1 MSVRVPSRSLA
12 ALTAVAL
19 VSSISQVLAP
29 AAEAAPVATVNQG
42 DLIYN
47 EGTGQEC
54 AVGWLHEGYAFTAG
68 QCGADGETFSDIDG
82 NVLGSF
88 ETLYDPETRRNDFGW
103 IKLDMDVAE
112 GVNEYE
118 ELAGDLPGGEWVTT
132 KDAQYLYRYVG
143 FDGATGVAGNGLS
156 EVAVLGQAVVAE
168 AGKITGIYSGELDGY
183 SLVTRPDRIAESTY
197 PVDPDHIV
205 QRDADDLS
213 QHAEVFTFAPDTG
226 KAEQIHYPPVPV
238 LNQGERIGTLEPD
251 GMLGRCTIG
260 WINEGVLYTSGHCGE
275 PGAEMY
281 TVKYWG
287 IDPDT
292 EKEILSLE
300 TKVGTFGTNE
310 GGLKKLRN
318 DAGWIEMDTPWVRA
332 GENVRSGD
340 AIIPFEEITN
350 GLEVC
355 AWGMTTK
362 RVRCGKVLGTDGAE
376 ILMDDGVD
384 GEPGDSGGPVWAKD
398 GSGFVGLYSGST
410 GERDNA
416 QRYATASRPDFE
428 TDNTESI
435 DFLGIL
441 RAIQMGVPYYQ
452 VFPIFRAL
460 LGERGEEFPTAME
473 TFNQGDPLYDYNG
486 NITCRVGYVQGE
498 RLFVSSD
505 CGYGKLY
512 TALGR
517 PVGVLER
524 SQISNGPVATL
535 KVTGARM
542 IAGTNAPGF
551 NVVAEWQDMQPGD
564 ELCAAANGTGDPECT
579 TLIGADGVWLIAETE
594 FSDKIVPGTPL
605 WIPGKGFVGVF
616 SQEQNGHAIGTRID
630 FTPAADGSEYVESV
644 PNLEYVLKAHEL
656 KQPYFQRTNIYRFDP
671 EAPDNRPEVALPHR
685 VLQAGGPLFDE
696 HGNKVCEL
704 SWSAAGIGY
713 TSSDCTSPV
722 FTSIGERIG
731 RTNPAS
737 YLDNQV
743 ATLESSD
750 AWITFDNSPTAV
762 APWTDLTPGDEVC
775 AGDACAEFAGYDGSK
790 LVLVDNLPGVL
801 PGAGLHVKGKGL
813 AGVYHRDGIGSRTD
827 MVDDGWTSP
836 NAEQIRAAHRKGEQ
850 FFAHNDANFWS
861 RAGGAGAAV
870 PFPTRKLDEG
880 TMLYDASGAPTCII
894 GRVEDEHLYV
904 SADCQSDQFFTAAG
918 EYVGDLE
925 VPAAATE
932 RTSPGIIA
940 VTGRRMEPGTNT
952 HLEHAAWD
960 ELQPGDE
967 LCSDAGCGTFF
978 GLDGAQI
985 IHDAPVPAQPGA
997 ALWNPQ
1003 KGFVGVSGAGGE
1015 ATRIDMLTS
1024 EAPTDSAAAVKRAHE
1039 LGVRFY
1045 QRASANFWSPNHYG
1059 GEVPFERH
1067 PRINQGD
1074 LLYDASG
1081 DPRCSISLIQ
1091 DDVLFTSSDC
1101 APSGDTLYSEFGE
1114 PLGQLTVPAADTT
1127 TRNKFAYVELD
1138 TAFVQPG
1145 ANGVTGDDV
1154 VEWSDANPGDEV
1166 CVSSAFTGSGAS
1178 GERCGTYL
1186 GQDGSAV
1193 VLSDGLTD
1201 SADSADP
1208 RAVGAPVW
1216 IPGKGFLAVY
1226 AGEVD
1231 GFHTGARIDMITRG
1245 NPATNFRAV
1254 ADAHDR
1260 NETYYQ
1266 QVPASFFN
1274 VENPDGM
1281 TVPFPKKPA
1290 SKPALKPTPVPTE
1303 APSPS
1308 PASNTSQAPSSEQPV
1323 PATPAT
1329 TVPSTASVAEPTA
1342 ATPRTETD
1350 STTRVAPTET
1360 NVAPAEDRHVGEPEA
1375 VNDNDG
1381 SANGSSTGGIIAAI
1395 LIPLVLVGLG
1405 FLATQVV
1412 DTTQFGLPPVPQILP
1427 INR

>member
-47 EGTGQEC
+47 EATGQEC

-112 GVNEYE
+112 GVNER
-118 ELAGDLPGGEWVTT
+118 ELEDLDSVLGSIL
-132 KDAQYLYRYVG
+132 LYRQAPDGSRAVSWNYG
-143 FDGATGVAGNGLS
+143 FDGGTVVADRDISAASPALGEPVLTGTGDVAGFF
-156 EVAVLGQAVVAE
+156 
-168 AGKITGIYSGELDGY
+168 TGELNGY
-183 SLVTRPDRIAESTY
+183 SLVTRPDRIAESPH
-197 PVDPDHIV
+197 PVDPEYIKTRHGV
-205 QRDADDLS
+205 A
-213 QHAEVFTFAPDTG
+213 QHADVREFSPATG
-226 KAEQIHYPPVPV
+226 LGEHISLPGPATVEQGLPIINVG
-238 LNQGERIGTLEPD
+238 Q
-251 GMLGRCTIG
+251 GRCTIG
-260 WINEGVLYTSGHCGE
+260 FIADGVVYTSGHCGSD
-275 PGAEMY
+275 G
-281 TVKYWG
+281 
-287 IDPDT
+287 D
-292 EKEILSLE
+292 EIWLGNDDFKPME
-300 TKVGTFGTNE
+300 RIGTFHTKYQTDE
-310 GGLKKLRN
+310 SLPEDERTKIRN
-318 DAGWIEMDTPWVRA
+318 DHGYVTVDSPWVKL
-332 GENVRSGD
+332 GENTYSGD
-340 AIIPFEEITN
+340 SVVPYGDITP

-355 AWGMTTK
+355 AFGQTTK
-362 RVRCGKVLGTDGAE
+362 PLIRCGEVR
-376 ILMDDGVD
+376 GVD
-384 GEPGDSGGPVWAKD
+384 GADIVMTDSVVGKPGDSGGPVWAKD
-398 GSGFVGLYSGST
+398 GSGLVGIFSG
-410 GERDNA
+410 GA
-416 QRYATASRPDFE
+416 QDDSAASASYPYAE
-428 TDNTESI
+428 TDNNNRISLDMAAVLRSFE
-435 DFLGIL
+435 LGI
-441 RAIQMGVPYYQ
+441 PYYS
-452 VFPIFRAL
+452 IFAVYRTL
-460 LGERGEEFPTAME
+460 LGIRGEEIPVPAE
-473 TFNQGDPLYDYNG
+473 TIDQGDYLYNADG
-486 NITCRVGYVQGE
+486 KAVCRVGYVNGN
-498 RLFVSSD
+498 RIYFATD
-505 CGYGKLY
+505 CGHMYLY
-512 TALGR
+512 TVLGR
-517 PVGVLER
+517 EVVVVPGDEYQNYRVETATLVDSYWGKNENLPVADRIVPWDELAPGDPICTSGKSAEEEACTTLLGFDGPRLVLER
-524 SQISNGPVATL
+524 PFEGDFAI
-535 KVTGARM
+535 
-542 IAGTNAPGF
+542 PG
-551 NVVAEWQDMQPGD
+551 G
-564 ELCAAANGTGDPECT
+564 
-579 TLIGADGVWLIAETE
+579 
-594 FSDKIVPGTPL
+594 PL
-605 WIPGKGFVGVF
+605 WIPGKGFAGVYTGSSDEWGRGMRTDMTFVQGREF
-616 SQEQNGHAIGTRID
+616 SHA
-630 FTPAADGSEYVESV
+630 A
-644 PNLEYVLKAHEL
+644 
-656 KQPYFQRTNIYRFDP
+656 
-671 EAPDNRPEVALPHR
+671 EVALAYDLDEPYYQKTPAMF
-685 VLQAGGPLFDE
+685 VDEELQPTQPVPFPERTFKAGETLYDWYGE
-696 HGNKVCEL
+696 AICE
-704 SWSAAGIGY
+704 I
-713 TSSDCTSPV
+713 TSVEDGHLVVSSECGWDV
-722 FTSIGERIG
+722 FTRLGDLVGQLEKPS
-731 RTNPAS
+731 TAS
-737 YLDNQV
+737 DQV
-743 ATLESSD
+743 ATIPVTGSFMS
-750 AWITFDNSPTAV
+750 AGDNSTTNLI
-762 APWTDLTPGDEVC
+762 PWTDLTSGDEVC
-775 AGDACAEFAGYDGSK
+775 ADDACTEFAGYDGSK
-790 LVLVDNLPGVL
+790 LVLVDDLPGVL

-827 MVDDGWTSP
+827 MIDDGWTSP
-836 NAEQIRAAHRKGEQ
+836 NIEQIRAAHRKGEQ

-880 TMLYDASGAPTCII
+880 TTLYDASGAPTCII

-904 SADCQSDQFFTAAG
+904 SADCQSDGFFTAAG

-940 VTGRRMEPGTNT
+940 VTGRRMEPGANT

-960 ELQPGDE
+960 EIQPGDE

-1003 KGFVGVSGAGGE
+1003 KGFLGVSGAGGE

-1024 EAPTDSAAAVKRAHE
+1024 EAPTDSAAAVKRARE

-1091 DDVLFTSSDC
+1091 DDVLFTSPDC
-1101 APSGDTLYSEFGE
+1101 APAGDTLYSQFGE

-1138 TAFVQPG
+1138 TPFVQPG

-1166 CVSSAFTGSGAS
+1166 CVFAASTAPGAS
-1178 GERCGTYL
+1178 DERCGTYL

-1193 VLSDGLTD
+1193 VLSDDL
-1201 SADSADP
+1201 ADAADP
-1208 RAVGAPVW
+1208 RTIGAPVW

-1245 NPATNFRAV
+1245 NPANNFRAV
-1254 ADAHDR
+1254 ANAHDR

-1266 QVPASFFN
+1266 QVSANFFN

-1290 SKPALKPTPVPTE
+1290 PKPTPKPAPLPTE
-1303 APSPS
+1303 VPSPS
-1308 PASNTSQAPSSEQPV
+1308 PAPTTSQAPSSEQPER
-1323 PATPAT
+1323 ATPAT

-1342 ATPRTETD
+1342 ATPRAETA
-1350 STTRVAPTET
+1350 STTRMTPAKT
-1360 NVAPAEDRHVGEPEA
+1360 NVAPAEDSHVGEPEA
-1375 VNDNDG
+1375 RNGNDG

-1427 INR
+1427 IKR

>member
-1 MSVRVPSRSLA
+1 M
-12 ALTAVAL
+12 
-19 VSSISQVLAP
+19 
-29 AAEAAPVATVNQG
+29 
-42 DLIYN
+42 
-47 EGTGQEC
+47 
-54 AVGWLHEGYAFTAG
+54 
-68 QCGADGETFSDIDG
+68 
-82 NVLGSF
+82 
-88 ETLYDPETRRNDFGW
+88 
-103 IKLDMDVAE
+103 KL
-112 GVNEYE
+112 
-118 ELAGDLPGGEWVTT
+118 
-132 KDAQYLYRYVG
+132 
-143 FDGATGVAGNGLS
+143 
-156 EVAVLGQAVVAE
+156 
-168 AGKITGIYSGELDGY
+168 
-183 SLVTRPDRIAESTY
+183 
-197 PVDPDHIV
+197 
-205 QRDADDLS
+205 
-213 QHAEVFTFAPDTG
+213 
-226 KAEQIHYPPVPV
+226 
-238 LNQGERIGTLEPD
+238 
-251 GMLGRCTIG
+251 
-260 WINEGVLYTSGHCGE
+260 
-275 PGAEMY
+275 
-281 TVKYWG
+281 
-287 IDPDT
+287 
-292 EKEILSLE
+292 
-300 TKVGTFGTNE
+300 
-310 GGLKKLRN
+310 
-318 DAGWIEMDTPWVRA
+318 
-332 GENVRSGD
+332 GENTFSGD
-340 AIIPFEEITN
+340 AVVPYEDITP

-355 AWGMTTK
+355 AYGQTTK
-362 RVRCGKVLGTDGAE
+362 PRIRCGEVR
-376 ILMDDGVD
+376 GVD
-384 GEPGDSGGPVWAKD
+384 GADIVMTDSVVGKPGDSGGPVWAKD
-398 GSGFVGLYSGST
+398 GSGLVGIFSGGAKDDT
-410 GERDNA
+410 A
-416 QRYATASRPDFE
+416 ATASYPYAE
-428 TDNTESI
+428 TDNNNRISLNMAAVLRSFE
-435 DFLGIL
+435 LGI
-441 RAIQMGVPYYQ
+441 PYYS
-452 VFPIFRAL
+452 IFAVYRTL
-460 LGERGEEFPTAME
+460 LGLRGEAIPVPAQVIK
-473 TFNQGDPLYDYNG
+473 QGDYLYNG
-486 NITCRVGYVQGE
+486 EGTPVCRVGYVDGN
-498 RLFVSSD
+498 RIYFATD
-505 CGYGKLY
+505 CGHKYLY
-512 TALGR
+512 TVLGR
-517 PVGVLER
+517 E
-524 SQISNGPVATL
+524 VAVVESESYRNYRPETTTL
-535 KVTGARM
+535 VDSYWGKSENLPGADR
-542 IAGTNAPGF
+542 IVPWDEL
-551 NVVAEWQDMQPGD
+551 VPGD
-564 ELCAAANGTGDPECT
+564 PICTSGRTSGEEACT
-579 TLIGADGVWLIAETE
+579 TLLGLDGPRLVLDQPFTGDFAI
-594 FSDKIVPGTPL
+594 PGGPL
-605 WIPGKGFVGVF
+605 WIPDKGFAGVYT
-616 SQEQNGHAIGTRID
+616 GTRDEWGRGMRID
-630 FTPAADGSEYVESV
+630 MVFEPGREFSHAEDVALAYELGEPYYQKTPAMFVDAELQPTGPVPFPERTFEAGDTLYDWAGNAICEITRVQDGRLIVSSECGW
-644 PNLEYVLKAHEL
+644 
-656 KQPYFQRTNIYRFDP
+656 D
-671 EAPDNRPEVALPHR
+671 
-685 VLQAGGPLFDE
+685 
-696 HGNKVCEL
+696 
-704 SWSAAGIGY
+704 
-713 TSSDCTSPV
+713 V
-722 FTSIGERIG
+722 FTRLGDLVGQLDKPTSI
-731 RTNPAS
+731 S
-737 YLDNQV
+737 DQV
-743 ATLESSD
+743 ATVPVTGYAMSAGENTDTPL
-750 AWITFDNSPTAV
+750 

-775 AGDACAEFAGYDGSK
+775 AGDACTEFAGYDGSK

-827 MVDDGWTSP
+827 MIDDGWTSP
-836 NAEQIRAAHRKGEQ
+836 NTEQIREAYRKGER

-861 RAGGAGAAV
+861 RVGGAGAAV

-904 SADCQSDQFFTAAG
+904 SADCQSGQFFTAVG

-1003 KGFVGVSGAGGE
+1003 KGFVGVSGAGGA

-1045 QRASANFWSPNHYG
+1045 QRASANFWSPNNYG

-1081 DPRCSISLIQ
+1081 APRCSISLIQ

-1138 TAFVQPG
+1138 TAFVQSG

-1166 CVSSAFTGSGAS
+1166 CVSTAS

-1201 SADSADP
+1201 SADHADP
-1208 RAVGAPVW
+1208 RTIGAPVW

-1231 GFHTGARIDMITRG
+1231 GFHIGARIDMITRG
-1245 NPATNFRAV
+1245 NPAANFRAV

-1266 QVPASFFN
+1266 QVSANFFN

-1281 TVPFPKKPA
+1281 TVPFLKKPA
-1290 SKPALKPTPVPTE
+1290 PRPAPEPAPLPTE

-1308 PASNTSQAPSSEQPV
+1308 PAPTASPAPSSEQPV

-1342 ATPRTETD
+1342 ATPRTEAA
-1350 STTRVAPTET
+1350 STTRMTPAKS
-1360 NVAPAEDRHVGEPEA
+1360 NVAPAEDSHVSEPDAE
-1375 VNDNDG
+1375 NGNDG

-1412 DTTQFGLPPVPQILP
+1412 DTTEFGLPPVPQILP
-1427 INR
+1427 LNR

>member
-29 AAEAAPVATVNQG
+29 AAEAAPVATVDQS

-47 EGTGQEC
+47 EATGQEC
-54 AVGWLHEGYAFTAG
+54 AVGWLHRGYAFTAG
-68 QCGADGETFSDIDG
+68 QCGADGDTFRDIDD
-82 NVLGSF
+82 NILGSF

-112 GVNEYE
+112 GVNERELSVQDIEKRWLKYAVADDE
-118 ELAGDLPGGEWVTT
+118 EWFGYYHGLDGTAGVVEPEDGRGEPI
-132 KDAQYLYRYVG
+132 
-143 FDGATGVAGNGLS
+143 
-156 EVAVLGQAVVAE
+156 LGQPVYDWQLGMV
-168 AGKITGIYSGELDGY
+168 GLYSGELDGY

-197 PVDPDHIV
+197 PVDPDHIA

-226 KAEQIHYPPVPV
+226 KAEQIHYPPIPV

-281 TVKYWG
+281 TMKYWG

-292 EKEILSLE
+292 EEEMLSLE

-332 GENVRSGD
+332 GENVRSGET
-340 AIIPFEEITN
+340 IIPFEEITN

-452 VFPIFRAL
+452 IFPIFRAM

-486 NITCRVGYVQGE
+486 NIICRVGYVQDE

-505 CGYGKLY
+505 CGYGELY

-517 PVGVLER
+517 PVGTMEDAQVGDG
-524 SQISNGPVATL
+524 SVATL
-535 KVTGARM
+535 RVTGTRM
-542 IAGTNAPGF
+542 VAGTNAPGF
-551 NVVAEWQDMQPGD
+551 STIAEWDAMQPGD
-564 ELCAAANGTGDPECT
+564 ELCAAANGTDDPECT
-579 TLIGADGVWLIAETE
+579 TLAGVDGVWLITETE
-594 FSDKIVPGTPL
+594 FSDRILPGTPM
-605 WIPGKGFVGVF
+605 WIPGKGFVGVHSF
-616 SQEQNGHAIGTRID
+616 ALDGHSVGTRID
-630 FTPAADGSEYVESV
+630 FAPTPDANDPVFAA
-644 PNLEYVLKAHEL
+644 PNFELVVKAHEL

-685 VLQAGGPLFDE
+685 VLKAGDPLFDE
-696 HGNKVCEL
+696 HGNNVCEL
-704 SWSAAGIGY
+704 GWVAGGIGY
-713 TSSDCTSPV
+713 TSSDCPGAV

-731 RTNPAS
+731 WTKPAS

-750 AWITFDNSPTAV
+750 DWITFDNSTTALI
-762 APWTDLTPGDEVC
+762 PWTDLTPGDEVC
-775 AGDACAEFAGYDGSK
+775 AGDACTEFAGYDGSK
-790 LVLVDNLPGVL
+790 LVLVDDLPGVL
-801 PGAGLHVKGKGL
+801 PGAALHVKGKGL

-827 MVDDGWTSP
+827 MIDDGWASP
-836 NAEQIRAAHRKGEQ
+836 NTEQIRAAHRTGEQ

-932 RTSPGIIA
+932 RTSPGIFA
-940 VTGRRMEPGTNT
+940 VTGRRMEPGDNT

-960 ELQPGDE
+960 EMQPGDE

-1003 KGFVGVSGAGGE
+1003 KGFVGVSGAGGA

-1024 EAPTDSAAAVKRAHE
+1024 EEPTDSAAAVKRAHE

-1045 QRASANFWSPNHYG
+1045 QRASANFWSPSHYG

-1091 DDVLFTSSDC
+1091 DDVLFTSPDC
-1101 APSGDTLYSEFGE
+1101 VTSGDTLYSEFGE

-1127 TRNKFAYVELD
+1127 TRNKFAFVELD
-1138 TAFVQPG
+1138 TPFVQPG
-1145 ANGVTGDDV
+1145 TNGVTGDDV

-1166 CVSSAFTGSGAS
+1166 CLSTAS
-1178 GERCGTYL
+1178 GKRCGTYL

-1193 VLSDGLTD
+1193 VLSDD
-1201 SADSADP
+1201 IADPADPADP
-1208 RAVGAPVW
+1208 RTIGAPLW

-1231 GFHTGARIDMITRG
+1231 GFPTGARIDMITRG
-1245 NPATNFRAV
+1245 NPTANFRAV

-1266 QVPASFFN
+1266 QVPANFFN

-1290 SKPALKPTPVPTE
+1290 PKPAPIPTE
-1303 APSPS
+1303 A
-1308 PASNTSQAPSSEQPV
+1308 
-1323 PATPAT
+1323 
-1329 TVPSTASVAEPTA
+1329 STASVAEPAA
-1342 ATPRTETD
+1342 ATRTETA
-1350 STTRVAPTET
+1350 STTRMTPTKT
-1360 NVAPAEDRHVGEPEA
+1360 NVASAEDSDVSEPEA
-1375 VNDNDG
+1375 GNGNDG

-1412 DTTQFGLPPVPQILP
+1412 DTTQFGLPPVPQIVP
-1427 INR
+1427 IKR

>member
-12 ALTAVAL
+12 ALTAVAV

-29 AAEAAPVATVNQG
+29 VAEAAPVATVNQG

-47 EGTGQEC
+47 EATGQEC
-54 AVGWLHEGYAFTAG
+54 AVGWLHDGYAFTAG
-68 QCGADGETFSDIDG
+68 QCGSDGDLFRDID
-82 NVLGSF
+82 NNYLGSF

-112 GVNEYE
+112 GDNEYE
-118 ELAGDLPGGEWVTT
+118 ELAGDELESWRVSV
-132 KDAQYLYRYVG
+132 DAGSNWSQSAVNFG
-143 FDGATGVAGNGLS
+143 FDGSTRVASHQLKDA
-156 EVAVLGQAVVAE
+156 AVLGQAVWTE
-168 AGKITGIYSGELDGY
+168 ERKLAGVYSGQMDGY
-183 SLVTRPDRIAESTY
+183 SLLTRLDRVAESVH
-197 PVDPDHIV
+197 PVDPSHIV
-205 QRDADDLS
+205 GRGVSDTS
-213 QHAEVFTFAPDTG
+213 QHANVFAFAPDTG
-226 KAEQIHYPPVPV
+226 KGEQIHYPPVRAV
-238 LNQGERIGTLEPD
+238 NQGDLIARPSGAEEVSS
-251 GMLGRCTIG
+251 CTVG
-260 WINEGVLYTSGHCGE
+260 WIAHGVVYTAGHCGR
-275 PGAEMY
+275 PGMEMY
-281 TVKYWG
+281 AAREVALPG
-287 IDPDT
+287 T
-292 EKEILSLE
+292 ENTAVRLE
-300 TKVGTFGTNE
+300 EKIGTFHTNDRGRGE
-310 GGLKKLRN
+310 LRN
-318 DAGWIEMDTPWVRA
+318 DVAWISVDNPWVRLGA
-332 GENVRSGD
+332 NTYSGEGLVAYED
-340 AIIPFEEITN
+340 LTN

-355 AWGMTTK
+355 AFGQRTK
-362 RVRCGKVLGTDGAE
+362 RIRCGNVVGTDGAD
-376 ILMDDGVD
+376 ILLSPEVNGQK
-384 GEPGDSGGPVWAKD
+384 GDSGGPVWAKR
-398 GSGFVGLYSGST
+398 GGLVGIYSGSL
-410 GERDNA
+410 GYPDDPKIPD
-416 QRYATASRPDFE
+416 RYPTASRPDLE
-428 TDNTESI
+428 TDYLS
-435 DFLGIL
+435 DLDLRGIL

-452 VFPIFRAL
+452 LLPIFRVL

-473 TFNQGDPLYDYNG
+473 TFNQGDALYNAAGD
-486 NITCRVGYVQGE
+486 ITCRVGYVQGE

-505 CGYGKLY
+505 CGYNTLY
-512 TALGR
+512 SALGR
-517 PVGVLER
+517 PVGTMEHAQAGDG
-524 SQISNGPVATL
+524 SVATL
-535 KVTGARM
+535 QVTGARM
-542 IAGTNAPGF
+542 VAGTNAPGF
-551 NVVAEWQDMQPGD
+551 STIAEWDQMRPGD

-579 TLIGADGVWLIAETE
+579 TLAGVDGVWLISDKA
-594 FSDKIVPGTPL
+594 FSDTIVPGTPL
-605 WIPGKGFVGVF
+605 WIPGKGFVGVHSF
-616 SQEQNGHAIGTRID
+616 ALENHSVGTRID
-630 FTPAADGSEYVESV
+630 YAPVADANDWVYAA
-644 PNLEYVLKAHEL
+644 PNFDLVVKAHETN
-656 KQPYFQRTNIYRFDP
+656 QPYFQRTNIYRFNA
-671 EAPDNRPEVALPHR
+671 EAPEDRPEVVLPHR
-685 VLQAGGPLFDE
+685 VLQAGDTLFDAD
-696 HGNKVCEL
+696 GNKVCEL
-704 SWSAAGIGY
+704 GWVVDGVGY
-713 TSSDCTSPV
+713 TSSDCTGSV
-722 FTSIGERIG
+722 YTGIGERVG
-731 RTNPAS
+731 WASPAR
-737 YLDNQV
+737 YFDYEV
-743 ATLESSD
+743 ATFNSHDS
-750 AWITFDNSPTAV
+750 WITFDNSTTNLI
-762 APWTDLTPGDEVC
+762 PWTDLTPGDEVC
-775 AGDACAEFAGYDGSK
+775 AGDACTEFAGYDGSK
-790 LVLVDNLPGVL
+790 LVLVDDLPGVL

-827 MVDDGWTSP
+827 MIDDGWTSP
-836 NAEQIRAAHRKGEQ
+836 NTEQIRAAHRNGER

-861 RAGGAGAAV
+861 PTSGEGAAV
-870 PFPTRKLDEG
+870 PFPTRKLNEG
-880 TMLYDASGAPTCII
+880 AMLYDASGAPTCII

-925 VPAAATE
+925 VPAVATE
-932 RTSPGIIA
+932 RTSPGIVE
-940 VTGRRMEPGTNT
+940 VTGRRMELGANT
-952 HLEHAAWD
+952 HREHAAWD

-1045 QRASANFWSPNHYG
+1045 QRATANFWSPNHYG

-1114 PLGQLTVPAADTT
+1114 PLGQVTVPAADTT

-1138 TAFVQPG
+1138 TPFVQPG
-1145 ANGVTGDDV
+1145 VNGVTGDGV
-1154 VEWSDANPGDEV
+1154 VEWSDANPGDEA
-1166 CVSSAFTGSGAS
+1166 CVSTASTASGAS
-1178 GERCGTYL
+1178 DERCGTYL

-1201 SADSADP
+1201 SANHADP
-1208 RAVGAPVW
+1208 RTIGAPVW

-1266 QVPASFFN
+1266 QVPANFFN

-1290 SKPALKPTPVPTE
+1290 PKPAPAPTD

-1308 PASNTSQAPSSEQPV
+1308 

-1329 TVPSTASVAEPTA
+1329 TVPSTTSVAEPTA
-1342 ATPRTETD
+1342 ATPRTETA
-1350 STTRVAPTET
+1350 STTRMAPTET
-1360 NVAPAEDRHVGEPEA
+1360 NVAPAEDSHVSEPEA
-1375 VNDNDG
+1375 RNGNDG

-1427 INR
+1427 IKR

>member
-1 MSVRVPSRSLA
+1 MSVRVSSRSLA
-12 ALTAVAL
+12 ALTAVA
-19 VSSISQVLAP
+19 VVAQISQVPAP
-29 AAEAAPVATVNQG
+29 AAEAAPVADLNQG

-47 EGTGQEC
+47 VSNGQEC
-54 AVGWLHEGYAFTAG
+54 AVGWLRDGYAFTAG
-68 QCGADGETFSDIDG
+68 QCGSDGDLFRDID
-82 NVLGSF
+82 NNYLGSF

-112 GVNEYE
+112 GDNEYE
-118 ELAGDLPGGEWVTT
+118 LDEFDAVRGAVLLSRQAPDGSLAVSWN
-132 KDAQYLYRYVG
+132 YG
-143 FDGATGVAGNGLS
+143 FDGGTVVADNDIAAAS
-156 EVAVLGQAVVAE
+156 PVLGEPVLANGRSL
-168 AGKITGIYSGELDGY
+168 AGLFTGEMGGY
-183 SLVTRPDRIAESTY
+183 SLITRPDRIVES
-197 PVDPDHIV
+197 PHAVDPAYIEA
-205 QRDADDLS
+205 RYGDA
-213 QHAEVFTFAPDTG
+213 QHAEVREFSPAAGVGEQVVFPGPAAVDQGMPIINVG
-226 KAEQIHYPPVPV
+226 KGRCTAGFLADGVVYSAGHCGSEGDEIWLGNDDFRP
-238 LNQGERIGTLEPD
+238 LERIGTFH
-251 GMLGRCTIG
+251 T
-260 WINEGVLYTSGHCGE
+260 
-275 PGAEMY
+275 
-281 TVKYWG
+281 KYQE
-287 IDPDT
+287 D
-292 EKEILSLE
+292 E
-300 TKVGTFGTNE
+300 TLPEDDRTKI
-310 GGLKKLRN
+310 RN
-318 DAGWIEMDTPWVRA
+318 DHGYITVDSPWVKL
-332 GENVRSGD
+332 GENTFSGD
-340 AIIPFEEITN
+340 SVVPYEDITP

-355 AWGMTTK
+355 AYGQTTK
-362 RVRCGKVLGTDGAE
+362 PRIRCGEVR
-376 ILMDDGVD
+376 GVD
-384 GEPGDSGGPVWAKD
+384 GADIVMTDSVVGKPGDSGGPVWAKD
-398 GSGFVGLYSGST
+398 GSGLVGIFSGGAKDETAAS
-410 GERDNA
+410 A
-416 QRYATASRPDFE
+416 SYPYAE
-428 TDNTESI
+428 TDNNNRISL
-435 DFLGIL
+435 DMKGVL
-441 RAIQMGVPYYQ
+441 RSFELGVPYYS
-452 VFPIFRAL
+452 IFAVYRTL
-460 LGERGEEFPTAME
+460 LGLRGEAIPVPAQVIK
-473 TFNQGDPLYDYNG
+473 QGDFLYNADG
-486 NITCRVGYVQGE
+486 KPVCRVGYVDDN
-498 RLFVSSD
+498 RLYFATD
-505 CGYGKLY
+505 CGHKYLY
-512 TALGR
+512 TVLGR
-517 PVGVLER
+517 EVAVVEGGAYQNHRTATTTLVDSYWGEGENLPGADRIVPWDELAPGDPICTTGKTSGEEACTTLLGFDGPRLVLER
-524 SQISNGPVATL
+524 PFEGDFAI
-535 KVTGARM
+535 
-542 IAGTNAPGF
+542 PG
-551 NVVAEWQDMQPGD
+551 G
-564 ELCAAANGTGDPECT
+564 
-579 TLIGADGVWLIAETE
+579 
-594 FSDKIVPGTPL
+594 PL
-605 WIPGKGFVGVF
+605 WIPGKGFAGVYTG
-616 SQEQNGHAIGTRID
+616 SRDQWGRGMRID
-630 FTPAADGSEYVESV
+630 MTFVQGREFSHAA
-644 PNLEYVLKAHEL
+644 
-656 KQPYFQRTNIYRFDP
+656 
-671 EAPDNRPEVALPHR
+671 EVALAYDLDEPYYQKTPAMF
-685 VLQAGGPLFDE
+685 VDAELQPTQPVPFPERTFKAGETLYDWYGDAI
-696 HGNKVCEL
+696 CE
-704 SWSAAGIGY
+704 I
-713 TSSDCTSPV
+713 TSVEDGHLVVSSECGWDV
-722 FTSIGERIG
+722 FTRLGDLVGQLEKPS
-731 RTNPAS
+731 TVS
-737 YLDNQV
+737 DQV
-743 ATLESSD
+743 ATIPVTGNFMS
-750 AWITFDNSPTAV
+750 AGDNSTTALI
-762 APWTDLTPGDEVC
+762 PWTDLTPGDEVC
-775 AGDACAEFAGYDGSK
+775 AGDACTEFAGYDGSK
-790 LVLVDNLPGVL
+790 LVLVDDLPGVL

-827 MVDDGWTSP
+827 MIDDGWASP
-836 NAEQIRAAHRKGEQ
+836 NTEQIREARRKGEQ

-861 RAGGAGAAV
+861 RAGGEGAVV
-870 PFPTRKLDEG
+870 PFPSRKLDEG
-880 TMLYDASGAPTCII
+880 TLLYDASGAPTCII

-904 SADCQSDQFFTAAG
+904 SANCQSDGFFTAAG

-940 VTGRRMEPGTNT
+940 VTGRRMEPGANT

-1091 DDVLFTSSDC
+1091 DDVLFTSPDC

-1138 TAFVQPG
+1138 TPFVQPG
-1145 ANGVTGDDV
+1145 SNGVTGDDV

-1166 CVSSAFTGSGAS
+1166 CVSTAS

-1201 SADSADP
+1201 SADHADP
-1208 RAVGAPVW
+1208 RTIGAPVW

-1266 QVPASFFN
+1266 QVPANFFN
-1274 VENPDGM
+1274 VENLDGM

-1290 SKPALKPTPVPTE
+1290 PKPTPKPTPVPTE

-1308 PASNTSQAPSSEQPV
+1308 PASTTSPAPSSEQPV
-1323 PATPAT
+1323 PATLTT
-1329 TVPSTASVAEPTA
+1329 TVPSTTSVAEPTA
-1342 ATPRTETD
+1342 ATPRTETA
-1350 STTRVAPTET
+1350 STTRMTPAKS
-1360 NVAPAEDRHVGEPEA
+1360 NVAPAEDSHVSEPEA
-1375 VNDNDG
+1375 GNGNDG

-1427 INR
+1427 LKR

>member
-1 MSVRVPSRSLA
+1 MSVCVPSRSLA

-19 VSSISQVLAP
+19 VASISQVLAP
-29 AAEAAPVATVNQG
+29 AAEAAPVATVDQG
-42 DLIYN
+42 DLMYN
-47 EGTGQEC
+47 EATGQEC
-54 AVGWLHEGYAFTAG
+54 AVGWLHRGYAFTAG
-68 QCGADGETFSDIDG
+68 QCGADGDTFRDIDD

-103 IKLDMDVAE
+103 IKLNMDVAE
-112 GVNEYE
+112 GVNERELSVQDIEKRWLKYAVADDE
-118 ELAGDLPGGEWVTT
+118 EWFGYYHGL
-132 KDAQYLYRYVG
+132 
-143 FDGATGVAGNGLS
+143 DGAAGVVEPEDGRG
-156 EVAVLGQAVVAE
+156 EPILGQPVYHWQLGMV
-168 AGKITGIYSGELDGY
+168 GLYSGELDGY

-197 PVDPDHIV
+197 PVDPDHIA

-226 KAEQIHYPPVPV
+226 KAEQIHYPPIPV

-292 EKEILSLE
+292 EKEMLSLE

-340 AIIPFEEITN
+340 TIIPFEEITN

-452 VFPIFRAL
+452 VFPIFRAM

-486 NITCRVGYVQGE
+486 NIICRVGYVQGE

-505 CGYGKLY
+505 CGYGELY

-517 PVGVLER
+517 PVGTMEDAQAGDG
-524 SQISNGPVATL
+524 SVATL
-535 KVTGARM
+535 RVTGTRM
-542 IAGTNAPGF
+542 VAGTNAPGF
-551 NVVAEWQDMQPGD
+551 STIAEWDAMQPGD

-579 TLIGADGVWLIAETE
+579 TLAGVDGVWLITETE
-594 FSDKIVPGTPL
+594 FSDRILPGTPM
-605 WIPGKGFVGVF
+605 WIPGKGFVGVHSF
-616 SQEQNGHAIGTRID
+616 ALDGHSVGTRID
-630 FTPAADGSEYVESV
+630 FAPTPDANDPVFAA
-644 PNLEYVLKAHEL
+644 PNFELVVKAHEL

-685 VLQAGGPLFDE
+685 VLKAGEPLFDE
-696 HGNKVCEL
+696 HGNNVCEL
-704 SWSAAGIGY
+704 GWVAGGIGY
-713 TSSDCTSPV
+713 TSSDCPGAV

-731 RTNPAS
+731 WTKPAS

-743 ATLESSD
+743 ATLEFSD
-750 AWITFDNSPTAV
+750 EWITFGDTTA
-762 APWTDLTPGDEVC
+762 ALIPWTDLTPGDAIC
-775 AGDACAEFAGYDGSK
+775 AGDACTEFAGYDGSK
-790 LVLVDNLPGVL
+790 LVLVDDLPDVL
-801 PGAGLHVKGKGL
+801 PGAGLNVKGKGL
-813 AGVYHRDGIGSRTD
+813 AGIYHGDGIGSRTD
-827 MVDDGWTSP
+827 MIDAGGTST
-836 NAEQIRAAHRKGEQ
+836 NAEQIREARRKGEQ

-940 VTGRRMEPGTNT
+940 VTGRRMEPGDNT
-952 HLEHAAWD
+952 QLEHAAWD
-960 ELQPGDE
+960 EMQPGDE
-967 LCSDAGCGTFF
+967 LCSDAGCGTFR

-985 IHDAPVPAQPGA
+985 VHDAPVPMQPGA

-1003 KGFVGVSGAGGE
+1003 KGFVGVSNGKGG
-1015 ATRIDMLTS
+1015 ATRIDMVTTD
-1024 EAPTDSAAAVKRAHE
+1024 APVDSAAAIIRADE
-1039 LGVRFY
+1039 LGRPFY
-1045 QRASANFWSPNHYG
+1045 QRATARFWSPTG
-1059 GEVPFERH
+1059 LGREVPFERH

-1091 DDVLFTSSDC
+1091 DDVLFTSPDC
-1101 APSGDTLYSEFGE
+1101 VTSGDTLYSEFGE

-1127 TRNKFAYVELD
+1127 TRNKFAFVELD
-1138 TAFVQPG
+1138 TPFVQPG
-1145 ANGVTGDDV
+1145 TNGVTGDDV

-1166 CVSSAFTGSGAS
+1166 CLSTAS
-1178 GERCGTYL
+1178 GKRCGTYL

-1193 VLSDGLTD
+1193 VLSDD
-1201 SADSADP
+1201 IADPADPADP
-1208 RAVGAPVW
+1208 RTIGAPLW

-1231 GFHTGARIDMITRG
+1231 GFPTGARIDMITRG
-1245 NPATNFRAV
+1245 NPAANFRAV

-1266 QVPASFFN
+1266 QVPANFFN

-1281 TVPFPKKPA
+1281 TVPFRKKPA
-1290 SKPALKPTPVPTE
+1290 PKPAPIPTE
-1303 APSPS
+1303 A
-1308 PASNTSQAPSSEQPV
+1308 
-1323 PATPAT
+1323 
-1329 TVPSTASVAEPTA
+1329 STASVAEPATA
-1342 ATPRTETD
+1342 TRTETA
-1350 STTRVAPTET
+1350 STTRMTPTKTDVAS
-1360 NVAPAEDRHVGEPEA
+1360 AEDSDVSEPEA
-1375 VNDNDG
+1375 GNGNDG

-1412 DTTQFGLPPVPQILP
+1412 DTTQFGLPPVPQIVP
-1427 INR
+1427 IKR

>member
-29 AAEAAPVATVNQG
+29 AAEAAPVATVDQG

-47 EGTGQEC
+47 ETTGQEC
-54 AVGWLHEGYAFTAG
+54 AVGWLHDGYAFTAG

-118 ELAGDLPGGEWVTT
+118 ELAGDLPAGDWVSTNGAT
-132 KDAQYLYRYVG
+132 PLYRYIG
-143 FDGATGVAGNGLS
+143 FDGATGVAANKLG
-156 EVAVLGQAVVAE
+156 EMAVLGQAVVTDTGEVA
-168 AGKITGIYSGELDGY
+168 GIYTGWQDSY
-183 SLVTRPDRIAESTY
+183 SLVTRLDRIAESPY
-197 PVDPDHIV
+197 PVDPAHIV
-205 QRDADDLS
+205 RRDADDHS

-238 LNQGERIGTLEPD
+238 LNQGERIGTPESD
-251 GMLGRCTIG
+251 SMLSRCTIG

-292 EKEILSLE
+292 GKEILSLG

-340 AIIPFEEITN
+340 TIIPFEEITN

-428 TDNTESI
+428 TDNKDSI
-435 DFLGIL
+435 DLLGIL

-452 VFPIFRAL
+452 LLPIFRAL

-505 CGYGKLY
+505 CGYNTLY
-512 TALGR
+512 SALGR
-517 PVGVLER
+517 PVGTMEHAQAGDG
-524 SQISNGPVATL
+524 SVATL
-535 KVTGARM
+535 RVTGARM
-542 IAGTNAPGF
+542 VAGTNAQGF
-551 NVVAEWQDMQPGD
+551 STIAEWDEMQPGD

-579 TLIGADGVWLIAETE
+579 TLAGVDGVWLITVTE
-594 FSDKIVPGTPL
+594 FSDRILPGTPM
-605 WIPGKGFVGVF
+605 WIPGKGFVGVHSF
-616 SQEQNGHAIGTRID
+616 VLDGHSVGTRID
-630 FTPAADGSEYVESV
+630 FAPTPDANDPVFAA
-644 PNLEYVLKAHEL
+644 PNFELVVKAHDL

-685 VLQAGGPLFDE
+685 VLKAGDPLFDE
-696 HGNKVCEL
+696 NGNEVCEL
-704 SWSAAGIGY
+704 GWSAASIGY

-737 YLDNQV
+737 YGDNQV
-743 ATLESSD
+743 ATLESYD
-750 AWITFDNSPTAV
+750 AWINIDDSTTAV
-762 APWTDLTPGDEVC
+762 APWADLTPGDEVC
-775 AGDACAEFAGYDGSK
+775 AGDACTEFAGYDGSK
-790 LVLVDNLPGVL
+790 LVLVDDLPGVL

-827 MVDDGWTSP
+827 MIDDGWTSP
-836 NAEQIRAAHRKGEQ
+836 NTEQIRKAYRKGER

-861 RAGGAGAAV
+861 RASGAGAAV

-904 SADCQSDQFFTAAG
+904 SADCQSDGFFTAAG

-940 VTGRRMEPGTNT
+940 VTGRRMEPGANT

-1003 KGFVGVSGAGGE
+1003 KGFVGVSGAGGA

-1024 EAPTDSAAAVKRAHE
+1024 EAPTDSATAVKRAHE

-1091 DDVLFTSSDC
+1091 DDVLFTSPDC
-1101 APSGDTLYSEFGE
+1101 AAFGDTLYSEFGE

-1138 TAFVQPG
+1138 TPFVQPG
-1145 ANGVTGDDV
+1145 SNGVTGDDV

-1166 CVSSAFTGSGAS
+1166 CVSTAS

-1201 SADSADP
+1201 SADHADP
-1208 RAVGAPVW
+1208 RTIGAPVW

-1266 QVPASFFN
+1266 QVPANFFN
-1274 VENPDGM
+1274 VENLDGM

-1290 SKPALKPTPVPTE
+1290 PKPTPKPTPVPTE

-1308 PASNTSQAPSSEQPV
+1308 PASTTSPAPSSEQPV
-1323 PATPAT
+1323 PATLTT
-1329 TVPSTASVAEPTA
+1329 TVPSTTSVAEPTA
-1342 ATPRTETD
+1342 ATPRTETA
-1350 STTRVAPTET
+1350 STTRMTPAKS
-1360 NVAPAEDRHVGEPEA
+1360 NVAPAEDSHVSEPEA
-1375 VNDNDG
+1375 GNGNDG

-1427 INR
+1427 LKR

>member
-29 AAEAAPVATVNQG
+29 VAEAAPVATVDQG

-47 EGTGQEC
+47 ETTGQEC
-54 AVGWLHEGYAFTAG
+54 AVGWLHRGYAFTAG

-118 ELAGDLPGGEWVTT
+118 ELAGDLPAGTRVSVNNGPY
-132 KDAQYLYRYVG
+132 AYRSAWYFG
-143 FDGATGVAGNGLS
+143 FDGATSVANDQFAD
-156 EVAVLGQAVVAE
+156 VAVLGQAVRTD
-168 AGKITGIYSGELDGY
+168 AGELAGIYTGELDGY
-183 SLVTRPDRIAESTY
+183 SLVTRTDRIAESPY
-197 PVDPDHIV
+197 PVDPEHIA
-205 QRDADDLS
+205 QRDAGDLS
-213 QHAEVFTFAPDTG
+213 QHAEVFQFSPDTG
-226 KAEQIHYPPVPV
+226 KTDQLYYPPVRAV
-238 LNQGERIGTLEPD
+238 NQGDLIARPEGEENVS
-251 GMLGRCTIG
+251 RCTVG
-260 WINEGVLYTSGHCGE
+260 WIANGVVYTAGHCGR
-275 PGAEMY
+275 PGMEIYVARE
-281 TVKYWG
+281 VAVPGKE
-287 IDPDT
+287 DT
-292 EKEILSLE
+292 EISLQE
-300 TKVGTFGTNE
+300 KIGTFHTNE
-310 GGLKKLRN
+310 RGVEDLRN
-318 DAGWIEMDTPWVRA
+318 DVAWITVENPWVRLGA
-332 GENVRSGD
+332 NTYSGEGLVPYED
-340 AIIPFEEITN
+340 LTN

-355 AWGMTTK
+355 AFGQRTK
-362 RVRCGKVLGTDGAE
+362 NIRCGSVVGTDGADIFFSPE
-376 ILMDDGVD
+376 VG
-384 GEPGDSGGPVWAKD
+384 GEKGDSGGPVWAKD
-398 GSGFVGLYSGST
+398 GDGFVGVFSGET
-410 GERDNA
+410 GYKNDPDIPDM
-416 QRYATASRPDFE
+416 YPTASRPDLE
-428 TDNTESI
+428 TDYVDEL
-435 DFLGIL
+435 DLRGVL

-452 VFPIFRAL
+452 LLPIFRAL

-505 CGYGKLY
+505 CGYNTLY
-512 TALGR
+512 SALGR
-517 PVGVLER
+517 PVGTMEHAQAGDG
-524 SQISNGPVATL
+524 SVATL
-535 KVTGARM
+535 RVTGARM
-542 IAGTNAPGF
+542 VAGTNAQGF
-551 NVVAEWQDMQPGD
+551 STIAEWDEMQPGD

-579 TLIGADGVWLIAETE
+579 TLAGVDGVWLITETE
-594 FSDKIVPGTPL
+594 FSDRILPGTPM
-605 WIPGKGFVGVF
+605 WIPGKGFVGVHSF
-616 SQEQNGHAIGTRID
+616 VLDGHSVGTRID
-630 FTPAADGSEYVESV
+630 FAPTPDANDPVFAA
-644 PNLEYVLKAHEL
+644 PNFELVVKAHEL

-685 VLQAGGPLFDE
+685 VLKAGDPLFDE
-696 HGNKVCEL
+696 NGNEVCEL
-704 SWSAAGIGY
+704 GWSAASIGY

-731 RTNPAS
+731 RTIPAS
-737 YLDNQV
+737 YRDNQV
-743 ATLESSD
+743 ATLESYD
-750 AWITFDNSPTAV
+750 AWINIDDSITALI
-762 APWTDLTPGDEVC
+762 PWSDLTPGDEVC
-775 AGDACAEFAGYDGSK
+775 AGDACTEFAGYDGSK
-790 LVLVDNLPGVL
+790 LVLVDDLPSAL

-827 MVDDGWTSP
+827 MIDDGWTSP
-836 NAEQIRAAHRKGEQ
+836 NTEQIRKAYRKGER

-861 RAGGAGAAV
+861 RASGAGAAV

-904 SADCQSDQFFTAAG
+904 SADCQSDGFFTAAG

-940 VTGRRMEPGTNT
+940 VTGRRMEPGANT

-1003 KGFVGVSGAGGE
+1003 KGFVGVSGAGGA

-1024 EAPTDSAAAVKRAHE
+1024 EAPTDSATAVKRAHE

-1091 DDVLFTSSDC
+1091 DDVLFTSPDC
-1101 APSGDTLYSEFGE
+1101 AAFGDTLYSEFGE

-1138 TAFVQPG
+1138 TPFVQPG
-1145 ANGVTGDDV
+1145 SNGVTGDDV

-1166 CVSSAFTGSGAS
+1166 CVSTAS

-1201 SADSADP
+1201 SADHADP
-1208 RAVGAPVW
+1208 RTIGAPVW

-1266 QVPASFFN
+1266 QVPANFFN
-1274 VENPDGM
+1274 VENLDGM

-1290 SKPALKPTPVPTE
+1290 PKPTPKPTPVPTE

-1308 PASNTSQAPSSEQPV
+1308 PASTTSPAPSSEQPV
-1323 PATPAT
+1323 PATLTT
-1329 TVPSTASVAEPTA
+1329 TVPSTTSVAEPTA
-1342 ATPRTETD
+1342 ATPRTETA
-1350 STTRVAPTET
+1350 STTRMTPAKS
-1360 NVAPAEDRHVGEPEA
+1360 NVAPAEDSHVSEPEA
-1375 VNDNDG
+1375 GNGNDG

-1427 INR
+1427 LKR

>member
-29 AAEAAPVATVNQG
+29 AAEAAPVATVDQS

-47 EGTGQEC
+47 EATGQEC
-54 AVGWLHEGYAFTAG
+54 AVGWLHRGYAFTAG
-68 QCGADGETFSDIDG
+68 QCGADGDTFRDIDD
-82 NVLGSF
+82 NILGSF

-112 GVNEYE
+112 GENEH
-118 ELAGDLPGGEWVTT
+118 ELMDL
-132 KDAQYLYRYVG
+132 DSLNHRDLLYRHAPDGSRAISWYYG
-143 FDGATGVAGNGLS
+143 FDGATVAADGDIAAAS
-156 EVAVLGQAVVAE
+156 PVLGEPVVTFD
-168 AGKITGIYSGELDGY
+168 GQLTGLFTGELDGY
-183 SLVTRPDRIAESTY
+183 SLVTRPDRIAESPY
-197 PVDPDHIV
+197 PVDPAHIE
-205 QRDADDLS
+205 RRAADDRS
-213 QHAEVFTFAPDTG
+213 QHADVFMFAPDKG
-226 KAEQIHYPPVPV
+226 KKGQIYYPPVPAV
-238 LNQGERIGTLEPD
+238 DQGDLIGTPRPENRV
-251 GMLGRCTIG
+251 GKCTIG
-260 WINEGVLYTSGHCGE
+260 WIADGVIYTAGHCAR
-275 PGAEMY
+275 PGDEMF
-281 TVKYWG
+281 TLEVVEV
-287 IDPDT
+287 D
-292 EKEILSLE
+292 LE
-300 TKVGTFGTNE
+300 TGNDGVAFDTKIGTFHTNDR
-310 GGLKKLRN
+310 GNGDLRN
-318 DAGWIEMDTPWVRA
+318 DVGWVAIENPWVRL
-332 GENVRSGD
+332 GENGYSGD
-340 AIIPFEEITN
+340 RLVPFEDIQT

-355 AWGMTTK
+355 AWGQRTK
-362 RVRCGKVLGTDGAE
+362 IERCGEVLGTDGADI
-376 ILMDDGVD
+376 ILDSAVKGNS
-384 GEPGDSGGPVWAKD
+384 GDSGGPVWAKD
-398 GSGFVGLYSGST
+398 GSGFVGVYSGRYSD
-410 GERDNA
+410 EE
-416 QRYATASRPDFE
+416 YATASRPDLE
-428 TDNTESI
+428 TDYVN
-435 DFLGIL
+435 DLDLHGIL

-452 VFPIFRAL
+452 LLPIFRVL
-460 LGERGEEFPTAME
+460 LGERGEELPTAME

-486 NITCRVGYVQGE
+486 NIICRVGYVQGE
-498 RLFVSSD
+498 RLFVSSY
-505 CGYGKLY
+505 CGYGELY

-517 PVGVLER
+517 PVGTMEDAQVGDG
-524 SQISNGPVATL
+524 SVATL
-535 KVTGARM
+535 RVTGTRM
-542 IAGTNAPGF
+542 VAGTNAPGF
-551 NVVAEWQDMQPGD
+551 STIAEWDAMQPGD
-564 ELCAAANGTGDPECT
+564 ELCAAANGTDDPECT
-579 TLIGADGVWLIAETE
+579 TLAGVDGVWLITETE
-594 FSDKIVPGTPL
+594 FSDRILPGTPM
-605 WIPGKGFVGVF
+605 WIPGKGFVGVHSF
-616 SQEQNGHAIGTRID
+616 ALDGHSVGTRID
-630 FTPAADGSEYVESV
+630 FAPTPDANDPVFAA
-644 PNLEYVLKAHEL
+644 PNFELVVKAHEL

-685 VLQAGGPLFDE
+685 VLKAGDHLFDE
-696 HGNKVCEL
+696 HGNNVCEL
-704 SWSAAGIGY
+704 GWVAGGIGY
-713 TSSDCTSPV
+713 TSSDCPGAV
-722 FTSIGERIG
+722 FTSISERIG
-731 RTNPAS
+731 WTKLAS

-750 AWITFDNSPTAV
+750 EWITFGDTTA
-762 APWTDLTPGDEVC
+762 ALIPWTDLTPGDEIC
-775 AGDACAEFAGYDGSK
+775 AGDACTEFAGYDGSK
-790 LVLVDNLPGVL
+790 LVLVEDLTGVL
-801 PGAGLHVKGKGL
+801 PGAGLHIKSKGL
-813 AGVYHRDGIGSRTD
+813 AGVYHRDGIGSRPD
-827 MVDDGWTSP
+827 MIDDGWTSP
-836 NAEQIRAAHRKGEQ
+836 NTEKIRAAHRNGER

-861 RAGGAGAAV
+861 PTSGERAAV

-940 VTGRRMEPGTNT
+940 VTGRRMEPGDNT
-952 HLEHAAWD
+952 HREHAAWD
-960 ELQPGDE
+960 EMQPGDE

-1081 DPRCSISLIQ
+1081 APRCSISLIQ

-1101 APSGDTLYSEFGE
+1101 ADTGDTLYSEFGE
-1114 PLGQLTVPAADTT
+1114 PLGALTVPAADTT

-1138 TAFVQPG
+1138 SPFVQPG
-1145 ANGVTGDDV
+1145 TNGVTGDDV
-1154 VEWSDANPGDEV
+1154 VEWSDANPGDEI
-1166 CVSSAFTGSGAS
+1166 CVSTAS
-1178 GERCGTYL
+1178 GERCGTYR

-1193 VLSDGLTD
+1193 VLSDD
-1201 SADSADP
+1201 IANPADPADP
-1208 RAVGAPVW
+1208 RTTGAPVW

-1231 GFHTGARIDMITRG
+1231 GFPTGARIDMITRG
-1245 NPATNFRAV
+1245 NPTANFRAV

-1266 QVPASFFN
+1266 QVPANFFN

-1290 SKPALKPTPVPTE
+1290 PKPAPVPTE
-1303 APSPS
+1303 A
-1308 PASNTSQAPSSEQPV
+1308 
-1323 PATPAT
+1323 
-1329 TVPSTASVAEPTA
+1329 STASVAEPTA
-1342 ATPRTETD
+1342 ATRPETA
-1350 STTRVAPTET
+1350 STTRMTPTKT
-1360 NVAPAEDRHVGEPEA
+1360 NVASAEDSDESEPEA
-1375 VNDNDG
+1375 GNGNDG

-1412 DTTQFGLPPVPQILP
+1412 DTTQFGLPPVPQIVP
-1427 INR
+1427 IKR

>member
-29 AAEAAPVATVNQG
+29 VAEAAPVATVDQG

-47 EGTGQEC
+47 ETTGQEC
-54 AVGWLHEGYAFTAG
+54 AVGWLHSGYAFTAG

-112 GVNEYE
+112 GVNER
-118 ELAGDLPGGEWVTT
+118 ELSVQDIEKRWLEYAVADDGEWFG
-132 KDAQYLYRYVG
+132 YYHGL
-143 FDGATGVAGNGLS
+143 DGTAGVVEPEDGRG
-156 EVAVLGQAVVAE
+156 EPILGQPVYHWQLGMV
-168 AGKITGIYSGELDGY
+168 GLYSGELDGY
-183 SLVTRPDRIAESTY
+183 SLVTRLDRIAESPY
-197 PVDPDHIV
+197 PVDPAHIV
-205 QRDADDLS
+205 RRDADDHS

-238 LNQGERIGTLEPD
+238 LNQGERIGTPESD
-251 GMLGRCTIG
+251 SMLSRCTIG

-292 EKEILSLE
+292 GKEILSLG

-340 AIIPFEEITN
+340 TIIPFEEITN

-428 TDNTESI
+428 TDNKESI
-435 DFLGIL
+435 DLLGIL

-505 CGYGKLY
+505 CGYNTLY
-512 TALGR
+512 SALGR
-517 PVGVLER
+517 PVGTMEHAQAGDG
-524 SQISNGPVATL
+524 SVATL
-535 KVTGARM
+535 RVTGARM
-542 IAGTNAPGF
+542 VAGTNAQGF
-551 NVVAEWQDMQPGD
+551 STIAEWDEMQPGD

-579 TLIGADGVWLIAETE
+579 TLAGVDGVWLITETE
-594 FSDKIVPGTPL
+594 FSDRILPGTPM
-605 WIPGKGFVGVF
+605 WIPGKGFVGVHSF
-616 SQEQNGHAIGTRID
+616 VLDGHSVGTRID
-630 FTPAADGSEYVESV
+630 FAPTPDANDPVFAA
-644 PNLEYVLKAHEL
+644 PNFELVVKAHEL

-685 VLQAGGPLFDE
+685 VLKAGDPLFDE
-696 HGNKVCEL
+696 NGNEVCEL
-704 SWSAAGIGY
+704 GWSAASIGY

-731 RTNPAS
+731 RTIPAS
-737 YLDNQV
+737 YRDNQV
-743 ATLESSD
+743 ATLESYD
-750 AWITFDNSPTAV
+750 AWINIDDSITALI
-762 APWTDLTPGDEVC
+762 PWSDLTPGDEVC
-775 AGDACAEFAGYDGSK
+775 AGDACTEFAGYDGSK
-790 LVLVDNLPGVL
+790 LVLVDDLPSAL

-827 MVDDGWTSP
+827 MIDDGWTSP
-836 NAEQIRAAHRKGEQ
+836 NTEQIRKAYRKGER

-861 RAGGAGAAV
+861 RASGAGAAV

-904 SADCQSDQFFTAAG
+904 SADCQSDGFFTAAG

-940 VTGRRMEPGTNT
+940 VTGRRMEPGANT

-1003 KGFVGVSGAGGE
+1003 KGFVGVSGAGGA

-1024 EAPTDSAAAVKRAHE
+1024 EAPTDSATAVKRAHE

-1091 DDVLFTSSDC
+1091 DDVLFTSPDC
-1101 APSGDTLYSEFGE
+1101 AAFGDTLYSEFGE

-1138 TAFVQPG
+1138 TPFVQPG
-1145 ANGVTGDDV
+1145 SNGVTGDDV

-1166 CVSSAFTGSGAS
+1166 CVSTAS

-1201 SADSADP
+1201 SADHADP
-1208 RAVGAPVW
+1208 RTIGAPVW

-1266 QVPASFFN
+1266 QVPANFFN
-1274 VENPDGM
+1274 VENLDGM

-1290 SKPALKPTPVPTE
+1290 PKPTPKPTPVPTE

-1308 PASNTSQAPSSEQPV
+1308 PASTTSPAPSSEQPV
-1323 PATPAT
+1323 PATLTT
-1329 TVPSTASVAEPTA
+1329 TVPSTTSVAEPTA
-1342 ATPRTETD
+1342 ATPRTETA
-1350 STTRVAPTET
+1350 STTRMTPAKS
-1360 NVAPAEDRHVGEPEA
+1360 NVAPAEDSHVSEPEA
-1375 VNDNDG
+1375 GNGNDG

-1427 INR
+1427 LKR

>member
-29 AAEAAPVATVNQG
+29 VAEAAPVATVDQG

-47 EGTGQEC
+47 ETTGQEC
-54 AVGWLHEGYAFTAG
+54 AVGWLHDGYAFTAG

-103 IKLDMDVAE
+103 IKLDMEVTE
-112 GVNEYE
+112 GDNEYG
-118 ELAGDLPGGEWVTT
+118 ELAGDELESWRVSV
-132 KDAQYLYRYVG
+132 DAGSSGSQSAINFG
-143 FDGATGVAGNGLS
+143 FDGSTRVASHQLKDA
-156 EVAVLGQAVVAE
+156 AVLGQPVWTE
-168 AGKITGIYSGELDGY
+168 DRKLAGVYSGQMNGY
-183 SLVTRPDRIAESTY
+183 SLITRVDRIAESAH
-197 PVDPDHIV
+197 PVDPSHIV
-205 QRDADDLS
+205 GRGVSNIS
-213 QHAEVFTFAPDTG
+213 QHAEVRQFSPTVG
-226 KAEQIHYPPVPV
+226 VGEQIVYPGPTVID
-238 LNQGERIGTLEPD
+238 QGMPIINVGK
-251 GMLGRCTIG
+251 GRCTAGFIAD
-260 WINEGVLYTSGHCGE
+260 GVVYTSGHCGSE
-275 PGAEMY
+275 G
-281 TVKYWG
+281 
-287 IDPDT
+287 D
-292 EKEILSLE
+292 EIWLGNDDFRPLE
-300 TKVGTFGTNE
+300 RIGTFHTKYQE
-310 GGLKKLRN
+310 DETLPEDDRTKIRN
-318 DAGWIEMDTPWVRA
+318 DHGYITVDSPWVKL
-332 GENVRSGD
+332 GENTFSGD
-340 AIIPFEEITN
+340 AVVPYEDITP

-355 AWGMTTK
+355 AYGQTTK
-362 RVRCGKVLGTDGAE
+362 PRIRCGEVR
-376 ILMDDGVD
+376 GVD
-384 GEPGDSGGPVWAKD
+384 GADIVMTDSVVGKPGDSGGPVWAKD
-398 GSGFVGLYSGST
+398 GSGLVGIFSGGAKDDT
-410 GERDNA
+410 A
-416 QRYATASRPDFE
+416 ATASYPYAE
-428 TDNTESI
+428 TDNNNRISLNMAAVLRSFE
-435 DFLGIL
+435 LGI
-441 RAIQMGVPYYQ
+441 PYYS
-452 VFPIFRAL
+452 IFAVYRTL
-460 LGERGEEFPTAME
+460 LGLRGEAIPVPAQVIK
-473 TFNQGDPLYDYNG
+473 QGDYLYNG
-486 NITCRVGYVQGE
+486 EGTPVCRVGYVDGN
-498 RLFVSSD
+498 RIYFATD
-505 CGYGKLY
+505 CGHKYLY
-512 TALGR
+512 TVLGR
-517 PVGVLER
+517 E
-524 SQISNGPVATL
+524 VAVVESESYRNYRPETTTL
-535 KVTGARM
+535 VDSYWGKSENLPGADR
-542 IAGTNAPGF
+542 IVPWDEL
-551 NVVAEWQDMQPGD
+551 VPGD
-564 ELCAAANGTGDPECT
+564 PICTSGRTSGEEACT
-579 TLIGADGVWLIAETE
+579 TLLGLDGPRLVLDQPFTGDFAI
-594 FSDKIVPGTPL
+594 PGGPL
-605 WIPGKGFVGVF
+605 WIPDKGFAGVYT
-616 SQEQNGHAIGTRID
+616 GTRDEWGRGMRID
-630 FTPAADGSEYVESV
+630 MVFEPGREFSHAEDVALAYELGEPYYQKTPAMFVDAELQPTGPVPFPERTFEAGDTLYDWAGNAICEITRVQDGRLIVSSECGW
-644 PNLEYVLKAHEL
+644 
-656 KQPYFQRTNIYRFDP
+656 D
-671 EAPDNRPEVALPHR
+671 
-685 VLQAGGPLFDE
+685 
-696 HGNKVCEL
+696 
-704 SWSAAGIGY
+704 
-713 TSSDCTSPV
+713 V
-722 FTSIGERIG
+722 FTRLGDLVGQLDKPTSI
-731 RTNPAS
+731 S
-737 YLDNQV
+737 DQV
-743 ATLESSD
+743 ATVPVTGYAMSAGENTDTPL
-750 AWITFDNSPTAV
+750 

-775 AGDACAEFAGYDGSK
+775 AGDACTEFAGYDGSK

-827 MVDDGWTSP
+827 MIDDGWTSP
-836 NAEQIRAAHRKGEQ
+836 NTEQIREAYRKGER

-861 RAGGAGAAV
+861 RVGGAGAAV

-904 SADCQSDQFFTAAG
+904 SADCQSGQFFTAVG

-1003 KGFVGVSGAGGE
+1003 KGFVGVSGAGGA

-1045 QRASANFWSPNHYG
+1045 QRASANFWSPNNYG

-1081 DPRCSISLIQ
+1081 APRCSISLIQ

-1138 TAFVQPG
+1138 TAFVQSG

-1166 CVSSAFTGSGAS
+1166 CVSTAS

-1201 SADSADP
+1201 SADHADP
-1208 RAVGAPVW
+1208 RTIGAPVW

-1231 GFHTGARIDMITRG
+1231 GFHIGARIDMITRG
-1245 NPATNFRAV
+1245 NPAANFRAV

-1266 QVPASFFN
+1266 QVSANFFN

-1281 TVPFPKKPA
+1281 TVPFLKKPA
-1290 SKPALKPTPVPTE
+1290 PRPAPEPAPLPTE

-1308 PASNTSQAPSSEQPV
+1308 PAPTASPAPSSEQPV

-1342 ATPRTETD
+1342 ATPRTEAA
-1350 STTRVAPTET
+1350 STTRMTPAKS
-1360 NVAPAEDRHVGEPEA
+1360 NVAPAEDSHVSEPDAE
-1375 VNDNDG
+1375 NGNDG

-1412 DTTQFGLPPVPQILP
+1412 DTTEFGLPPVPQILP
-1427 INR
+1427 LNR

>member
-1 MSVRVPSRSLA
+1 MSVRAVSRSLA
-12 ALTAVAL
+12 VLTVVALGASIGQVPATAVP
-19 VSSISQVLAP
+19 IT
-29 AAEAAPVATVNQG
+29 TVNQG

-47 EGTGQEC
+47 VSNGQEC
-54 AVGWLHEGYAFTAG
+54 AVGWLRDGYAFTAG
-68 QCGADGETFSDIDG
+68 QCGSDGDLFRDID
-82 NVLGSF
+82 NNYLGSF

-112 GVNEYE
+112 GDNEYE
-118 ELAGDLPGGEWVTT
+118 ELAGDELESWRVSV
-132 KDAQYLYRYVG
+132 DAGSNWSQSAVNFG
-143 FDGATGVAGNGLS
+143 FDGSTRVASHQLKDAG
-156 EVAVLGQAVVAE
+156 VLGQAVWTE
-168 AGKITGIYSGELDGY
+168 EHKLAGVYSGQMDGY
-183 SLVTRPDRIAESTY
+183 SLVTRLDRVAESVH
-197 PVDPDHIV
+197 PVDPSHIV
-205 QRDADDLS
+205 GRGVSDTS
-213 QHAEVFTFAPDTG
+213 QHANVFAFAPDTG
-226 KAEQIHYPPVPV
+226 KGEQIHYPPVRAV
-238 LNQGERIGTLEPD
+238 NQGDLIARPSGAEEVSS
-251 GMLGRCTIG
+251 CTVG
-260 WINEGVLYTSGHCGE
+260 WIAHGVVYTAGHCGR
-275 PGAEMY
+275 PGMEMY
-281 TVKYWG
+281 AAREVALPG
-287 IDPDT
+287 T
-292 EKEILSLE
+292 ENTAVSLE
-300 TKVGTFGTNE
+300 EKIGTFHTNDRGRGE
-310 GGLKKLRN
+310 LRN
-318 DAGWIEMDTPWVRA
+318 DVAWISVDNPWVRLGA
-332 GENVRSGD
+332 NTYSGEGLVAYED
-340 AIIPFEEITN
+340 LTN

-355 AWGMTTK
+355 AFGQRTK
-362 RVRCGKVLGTDGAE
+362 RIRCGNVVGTDGAD
-376 ILMDDGVD
+376 ILLSPEVD
-384 GEPGDSGGPVWAKD
+384 GQKGDSGGPVWAKRGGLVGIYT
-398 GSGFVGLYSGST
+398 GSLGYP
-410 GERDNA
+410 DDPKIPD
-416 QRYATASRPDFE
+416 RYPTASRPDLE
-428 TDNTESI
+428 TDYLS
-435 DFLGIL
+435 DLDLRGIL

-452 VFPIFRAL
+452 LLPIFRVL

-473 TFNQGDPLYDYNG
+473 TFNQGDALYNAAGD
-486 NITCRVGYVQGE
+486 ITCRVGYVQGE

-505 CGYGKLY
+505 CANSKLY
-512 TALGR
+512 SALGR
-517 PVGVLER
+517 PVGTLEK
-524 SQISNGPVATL
+524 SESADGEVATL
-535 KVTGARM
+535 KVTGERM
-542 IAGTNAPGF
+542 VAGSNAPG
-551 NVVAEWQDMQPGD
+551 VDTIVEWSKMQPGD

-579 TLIGADGVWLIAETE
+579 TLAGVDGVWLITETE
-594 FSDKIVPGTPL
+594 FSDRILPGTPM
-605 WIPGKGFVGVF
+605 WIPGKGFVGVHSF
-616 SQEQNGHAIGTRID
+616 ALDGHSVGTRID
-630 FTPAADGSEYVESV
+630 FAPTPDANEPVFAA
-644 PNLEYVLKAHEL
+644 PNFELVVKAHEL

-685 VLQAGGPLFDE
+685 VLKAGDHLFDE
-696 HGNKVCEL
+696 HGNNVCEL
-704 SWSAAGIGY
+704 GWVAGGIGY
-713 TSSDCTSPV
+713 TSSDCPGAV

-731 RTNPAS
+731 WTKPAS
-737 YLDNQV
+737 YQDNQV

-750 AWITFDNSPTAV
+750 EWITFGDTTA
-762 APWTDLTPGDEVC
+762 ALIPWTDLTPGDEIC
-775 AGDACAEFAGYDGSK
+775 AGDACTEFAGYDGSK
-790 LVLVDNLPGVL
+790 LVLVEDLTGVL
-801 PGAGLHVKGKGL
+801 PGAGLHIKSKGL

-836 NAEQIRAAHRKGEQ
+836 NAEQIRDAYRKGERL
-850 FFAHNDANFWS
+850 FAHNDADFWS
-861 RAGGAGAAV
+861 MAGGAGAAV

-940 VTGRRMEPGTNT
+940 VTGRRMEPGDNT

-960 ELQPGDE
+960 EMQPGDE

-1003 KGFVGVSGAGGE
+1003 KGFVGVSGAGGA

-1024 EAPTDSAAAVKRAHE
+1024 EAPTDSAAAVKRVHE

-1081 DPRCSISLIQ
+1081 DPRCSISLIH

-1101 APSGDTLYSEFGE
+1101 ADTGDTLYSAFGE
-1114 PLGQLTVPAADTT
+1114 PLGALTVPAADTT

-1138 TAFVQPG
+1138 TPFVQPG
-1145 ANGVTGDDV
+1145 TNGVTGDDV
-1154 VEWSDANPGDEV
+1154 VEWSDANPGDEI
-1166 CVSSAFTGSGAS
+1166 CVSTAS
-1178 GERCGTYL
+1178 GERCGTYR

-1193 VLSDGLTD
+1193 VLSDD
-1201 SADSADP
+1201 IANPADPADP
-1208 RAVGAPVW
+1208 RTTGAPVW

-1231 GFHTGARIDMITRG
+1231 GFPTGARIDMITRG
-1245 NPATNFRAV
+1245 NPTANFRAV

-1266 QVPASFFN
+1266 QVPANFFN

-1290 SKPALKPTPVPTE
+1290 PKPTPKPAPVPTE
-1303 APSPS
+1303 A
-1308 PASNTSQAPSSEQPV
+1308 
-1323 PATPAT
+1323 
-1329 TVPSTASVAEPTA
+1329 STASVAEPTA
-1342 ATPRTETD
+1342 ATRTETA
-1350 STTRVAPTET
+1350 STTRMTPTKT
-1360 NVAPAEDRHVGEPEA
+1360 NVASAEDSDVSEPEA
-1375 VNDNDG
+1375 GNGNDG

-1412 DTTQFGLPPVPQILP
+1412 DTTQFGLPPVPQIVP
-1427 INR
+1427 IKR

>member
-1 MSVRVPSRSLA
+1 MPVRVSSRSFA
-12 ALTAVAL
+12 ALTAAAVVA
-19 VSSISQVLAP
+19 SISQVPAP
-29 AAEAAPVATVNQG
+29 VAEAAPAATVDQG

-47 EGTGQEC
+47 ASNGQEC
-54 AVGWLHEGYAFTAG
+54 AVGWLRDGYAFTAG
-68 QCGADGETFSDIDG
+68 QCGADGDLFRDID
-82 NVLGSF
+82 NNYLGSF

-103 IKLDMDVAE
+103 IKLDMEVAE
-112 GVNEYE
+112 GDNEYG
-118 ELAGDLPGGEWVTT
+118 ELAGDLPAGEWVTVT
-132 KDAQYLYRYVG
+132 GAEYQYRYNG
-143 FDGATGVAGNGLS
+143 FDGATGVAANGLGK
-156 EVAVLGQAVVAE
+156 EAVLGQAVVTE
-168 AGKITGIYSGELDGY
+168 SGDIAGVYSGQMDGY
-183 SLVTRPDRIAESTY
+183 SLVTRMDRIAESAH
-197 PVDPDHIV
+197 PVDPSHIV
-205 QRDADDLS
+205 RRGSDDRS
-213 QHAEVFTFAPDTG
+213 QHAEVFAFAPDTG

-238 LNQGERIGTLEPD
+238 LNQGDRIGTPRPD
-251 GMLGRCTIG
+251 GRMGRCTIG
-260 WINEGVLYTSGHCGE
+260 WISGGVLYTSGHCGQ
-275 PGAEMY
+275 PGSEMY

-287 IDPDT
+287 TKPDT
-292 EKEILSLE
+292 GDEILSLQ

-310 GGLKKLRN
+310 GGLEKLRN
-318 DAGWIEMDTPWVRA
+318 DAGWIKIETPWVRA

-340 AIIPFEEITN
+340 TIIPFEEITN

-410 GERDNA
+410 GEEDNP

-428 TDNTESI
+428 TDNKESI
-435 DFLGIL
+435 DFRGIL

-452 VFPIFRAL
+452 LLPIFKVL

-473 TFNQGDPLYDYNG
+473 TFNQGDALYNSAGD
-486 NITCRVGYVQGE
+486 ITCRVGYVQGE

-505 CGYGKLY
+505 CAHSSLY
-512 TALGR
+512 SALGR
-517 PVGVLER
+517 PVGTLDK
-524 SQISNGPVATL
+524 SQSADGEVATL
-535 KVTGARM
+535 KVTGERM
-542 IAGTNAPGF
+542 VAGANAPG
-551 NVVAEWQDMQPGD
+551 VDTIVEWSEMQPGD
-564 ELCAAANGTGDPECT
+564 ELCAAANGTGDPECA
-579 TLIGADGVWLIAETE
+579 TLAGVDGVWLIADAP

-605 WIPGKGFVGVF
+605 WIPGKGFVGVHSF
-616 SQEQNGHAIGTRID
+616 ALESHSVGTRID
-630 FTPAADGSEYVESV
+630 FAPTADANDWVYAA
-644 PNLEYVLKAHEL
+644 PNFDLVVKAYETH
-656 KQPYFQRTNIYRFDP
+656 QPYFQRTNIYRFNP
-671 EAPDNRPEVALPHR
+671 EAPEDRPEVILPHR
-685 VLQAGGPLFDE
+685 VLQAGDTLFDAD
-696 HGNKVCEL
+696 GNKVCEL
-704 SWSAAGIGY
+704 GWVAAGVGY
-713 TSSDCTSPV
+713 TSSDCTGSV
-722 FTSIGERIG
+722 YTGIGERVG
-731 RTNPAS
+731 WASPAR
-737 YLDNQV
+737 YLDYEV
-743 ATLESSD
+743 ATLESND
-750 AWITFDNSPTAV
+750 AWITIDNSTTALI
-762 APWTDLTPGDEVC
+762 PWTDLAPGDEVC
-775 AGDACAEFAGYDGSK
+775 AGDACTEFAGYDGSK
-790 LVLVDNLPGVL
+790 LVLVDDLPGVL
-801 PGAGLHVKGKGL
+801 PGAALRVKGKGL
-813 AGVYHRDGIGSRTD
+813 AGVYHRDGIGSRPD
-827 MVDDGWTSP
+827 MIDAAGASP
-836 NAEQIRAAHRKGEQ
+836 NTEQIRAAHRKGEQ

-861 RAGGAGAAV
+861 RASGAGAAV

-880 TMLYDASGAPTCII
+880 TMLYDASAAPTCII

-904 SADCQSDQFFTAAG
+904 SADCQSDGFYTAAG

-925 VPAAATE
+925 IPAAATE
-932 RTSPGIIA
+932 RTSPGIVE
-940 VTGRRMEPGTNT
+940 VTGRRMEPGANT

-1003 KGFVGVSGAGGE
+1003 KGFVGVSGAGGA

-1024 EAPTDSAAAVKRAHE
+1024 EAPTDSAAAVKRTHE

-1091 DDVLFTSSDC
+1091 DDVLFTSPDC
-1101 APSGDTLYSEFGE
+1101 AASGDTLYSQFGE
-1114 PLGQLTVPAADTT
+1114 PLGQLTVPAADTM

-1138 TAFVQPG
+1138 TPFVQLG
-1145 ANGVTGDDV
+1145 TNGVTGDDV

-1166 CVSSAFTGSGAS
+1166 CVSTASTDSGK
-1178 GERCGTYL
+1178 RCGTYL

-1193 VLSDGLTD
+1193 VLSDGITD
-1201 SADSADP
+1201 SADPADT
-1208 RAVGAPVW
+1208 RTVGAPVW

-1266 QVPASFFN
+1266 QASANFFN

-1281 TVPFPKKPA
+1281 MVPFPKKPVPKPVP
-1290 SKPALKPTPVPTE
+1290 KPAPLPTE

-1308 PASNTSQAPSSEQPV
+1308 PASTTSSAPSSEQPV
-1323 PATPAT
+1323 PATPAKT
-1329 TVPSTASVAEPTA
+1329 ST
-1342 ATPRTETD
+1342 
-1350 STTRVAPTET
+1350 
-1360 NVAPAEDRHVGEPEA
+1360 APAEDSHVSEPEA
-1375 VNDNDG
+1375 GNGNDG